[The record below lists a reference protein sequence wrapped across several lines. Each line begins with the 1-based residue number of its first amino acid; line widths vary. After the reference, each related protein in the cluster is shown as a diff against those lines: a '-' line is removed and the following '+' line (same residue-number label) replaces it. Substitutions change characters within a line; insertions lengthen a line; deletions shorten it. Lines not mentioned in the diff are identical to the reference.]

1 MLLDKKFRKF
11 LYMVIMVLCWS
22 DFIIYS
28 SSNYLKISFNIIY
41 LYWGLFVWR
50 RAFCMV
56 GQAFGFCLPNRINP
70 HGALGSAWR
79 VWTRGG
85 RPRFSC
91 NFFLYRQ
98 FLCFTYFF
106 KDLGLKKRKFVFSRF
121 CCVFIVSAV
130 FFSFLLCGICLFLLC
145 FYSFLLCIFF

>member
-1 MLLDKKFRKF
+1 
-11 LYMVIMVLCWS
+11 
-22 DFIIYS
+22 
-28 SSNYLKISFNIIY
+28 
-41 LYWGLFVWR
+41 
-50 RAFCMV
+50 MV

-70 HGALGSAWR
+70 HGALSSAWR

-106 KDLGLKKRKFVFSRF
+106 KDLGLKKRKFVLSRF

-130 FFSFLLCGICLFLLC
+130 FFRFCCVAFVCFCCVFFLNKFLFNVFISTGHVTSKIQSVLFLLKKHVY
-145 FYSFLLCIFF
+145 FYANQLS

>member
-1 MLLDKKFRKF
+1 MNLKKSRIEDDIFASSCNTF
-11 LYMVIMVLCWS
+11 PT
-22 DFIIYS
+22 FI
-28 SSNYLKISFNIIY
+28 
-41 LYWGLFVWR
+41 WR

-56 GQAFGFCLPNRINP
+56 GQAFGFFLPDRINP
-70 HGALGSAWR
+70 HGAVGSAWR

-106 KDLGLKKRKFVFSRF
+106 KDLGLKKRKFVLSRF

-130 FFSFLLCGICLFLLC
+130 FFRFCCVAFVCFCCVFIRFCCVFFLKQVFV
-145 FYSFLLCIFF
+145 F